1 MSIVFALAALF
12 ALTAAMVFYGDIFVP
27 ALLLMLGVPL
37 TFFGAMGMLDGE
49 PSLIV
54 ALLAGVT
61 MLAAVRFVLRGTRS
75 IAEPQRV
82 PVEHAVASRRES

>member
-1 MSIVFALAALF
+1 MSLVLALAALL

-27 ALLLMLGVPL
+27 ALLLLLGVPL

-61 MLAAVRFVLRGTRS
+61 MLAAVRFVVRGSRAV
-75 IAEPQRV
+75 IEPHVV
-82 PVEHAVASRRES
+82 PVEHAGARRRDA